1 MNGRYRVHYRA
12 IIDGVTVSYVGSKG
26 KAPLSELNRV
36 VVSPKGELNGPPI
49 ILTTASALAEE
60 QFSQFRARAVALTKV
75 DGSAYHEEADTE
87 SVPAHVQCEL
97 SAYLECGILA
107 HGFARAR
114 CPDCTAE
121 FLVEFS
127 RKGRGVCPSCTTKR
141 MVGTA
146 AHLVDSVIPRVRM
159 RQWVLSL
166 PKRLR
171 PARRNQAAL
180 ATRVLRIFIGNI
192 QRELRR
198 SAAAPAGTR
207 IGALPAWRPER
218 GRRGEHGG
226 GFSVDASVVIAAAL
240 RAQVTARAGE
250 AIAAPVAPTTPG
262 MDRVPLPCRGL
273 SPLTLCRFAPAHLLE
288 PVHQQN
294 IGRAECGRPN
304 ATAER
309 PGNQR
314 LRGEQVAQVEHQHV
328 RQAGAK

>member
-1 MNGRYRVHYRA
+1 M
-12 IIDGVTVSYVGSKG
+12 
-26 KAPLSELNRV
+26 SELNRV

-121 FLVEFS
+121 FLVAFS

-146 AHLVDSVIPRVRM
+146 AHLVDPVIPRVRM

-207 IGALPAWRPER
+207 IIALPAWRPER

-250 AIAAPVAPTTPG
+250 AIAAPVAPTTP
-262 MDRVPLPCRGL
+262 
-273 SPLTLCRFAPAHLLE
+273 
-288 PVHQQN
+288 
-294 IGRAECGRPN
+294 
-304 ATAER
+304 
-309 PGNQR
+309 
-314 LRGEQVAQVEHQHV
+314 
-328 RQAGAK
+328 

>member
-1 MNGRYRVHYRA
+1 M
-12 IIDGVTVSYVGSKG
+12 
-26 KAPLSELNRV
+26 SELNRV
-36 VVSPKGELNGPPI
+36 VVSPKGGLIGPPI

-121 FLVEFS
+121 SPVEFS
-127 RKGRGVCPSCTTKR
+127 RKSRGGPSCTTKR

-146 AHLVDSVIPRVRM
+146 AHLVDPVIPRVRM

-218 GRRGEHGG
+218 GKRGEHGG

-250 AIAAPVAPTTPG
+250 AIAAPVAPTTP
-262 MDRVPLPCRGL
+262 
-273 SPLTLCRFAPAHLLE
+273 
-288 PVHQQN
+288 
-294 IGRAECGRPN
+294 
-304 ATAER
+304 
-309 PGNQR
+309 
-314 LRGEQVAQVEHQHV
+314 
-328 RQAGAK
+328 